1 MSCRCL
7 TACLWLALIAVSRG
21 SASDPVLVW
30 GGSDKGRQCPDVA
43 IAADGSSVVAWQ
55 GTEPTGAGWDIF
67 IQRFGVDRKPAGKAV
82 RVNADTA
89 GDQTLPRLAMMRD
102 GQFAVIWV
110 EDPRSLFVQR
120 YAADGTRVGDAI
132 RIDGH
137 QTDRLSAPA
146 ISAMEDG
153 GFVAAWQSLDVG
165 DEGWNLFGRF
175 FGPDGKAL
183 TDERRVHASAVLNQI
198 AASVATLN
206 AGAVVV
212 AFQNEKG
219 DNALYDILA
228 AYLSADGRRLK
239 DEFRVNTHVQLIP
252 SYGKMRPAVASNG
265 TDRFV
270 VVWGDFHGRTPQDG
284 DGYGVFGQVFSFDGR
299 RIGEEFQVSETGQGD
314 QHDPSVAMCP
324 DGSFVAAWANE
335 TKDDRAGIFARR
347 FSRDARIATSEMP
360 IVTRSQGYDVLM
372 DRSFIAVNS
381 SGKEALLAFVGEKS
395 KNEQGVFV
403 RWFSTTAGI
412 NRSGR

>member
-1 MSCRCL
+1 MASL
-7 TACLWLALIAVSRG
+7 LLSLIA
-21 SASDPVLVW
+21 ASGGTAGEPVLVW
-30 GGSDKGRQCPDVA
+30 GGPGKGREYPDVA

-55 GTEPTGAGWDIF
+55 GTDSAAAGWDIF
-67 IQRFGVDRKPAGKAV
+67 FQRFGVDRKPVGNAV
-82 RVNADTA
+82 RVNANVA

-110 EDPRSLFVQR
+110 DDPRSLFVQR
-120 YAADGTRVGDAI
+120 FTADGTRVGDAI
-132 RIDGH
+132 RIDSH
-137 QTDRLSAPA
+137 QKDRLSAPA
-146 ISAMEDG
+146 ISAMADG
-153 GFVAAWQSLDVG
+153 GFAAAWQGLDEG
-165 DEGWNLFGRF
+165 NEGWNLFGRF

-228 AYLSADGRRLK
+228 AYLSVDGRRAR

-252 SYGKMRPAVASNG
+252 SYGKMRPIVASNG

-270 VVWGDFHGRTPQDG
+270 IVWGDFHGKTPQDG
-284 DGYGVFGQVFSFDGR
+284 NGYGVFGQLFSLDGQ
-299 RIGEEFQVSETGQGD
+299 RIGGELQVSETGQGD

-324 DGSFVAAWANE
+324 DGSFVAAWVNE

-347 FSRDARIATSEMP
+347 FSRDARTATSEMP
-360 IVTRSQGYDVLM
+360 IVTRSQGFDVLM
-372 DRSFIAVNS
+372 DRALIAINS

-412 NRSGR
+412 NRGGR